1 MFSTTIFVV
10 FAVSFISVASGL
22 HEEDVVTKCIQA
34 GCTEVGSD
42 LQLREGHAE
51 EAEKKEELC
60 MYFMVTFNALLL
72 NFLKL
77 LKIAGDFWLLTE
89 DLRKI
94 FRRWPV
100 PSFYRSFRTLSKAFQ
115 IAVEDPLMFRPYN
128 MYIWS
133 LLNQFIASA
142 PYS

>member
-34 GCTEVGSD
+34 GCTEVASD
-42 LQLREGHAE
+42 LQLRCEGHAE

-77 LKIAGDFWLLTE
+77 SKIAFDF
-89 DLRKI
+89 
-94 FRRWPV
+94 
-100 PSFYRSFRTLSKAFQ
+100 
-115 IAVEDPLMFRPYN
+115 
-128 MYIWS
+128 
-133 LLNQFIASA
+133 
-142 PYS
+142 

>member
-10 FAVSFISVASGL
+10 FGVIFISVASGL

-34 GCTEVGSD
+34 GCTEVASD

-60 MYFMVTFNALLL
+60 MYFMVTFNAPLL
-72 NFLKL
+72 NFLKIS
-77 LKIAGDFWLLTE
+77 KIAGDFWLLTE
-89 DLRKI
+89 DIRKI

-100 PSFYRSFRTLSKAFQ
+100 PSIYRSFRTLSKAFQ
-115 IAVEDPLMFRPYN
+115 IAVKDLLMFRPYN

-133 LLNQFIASA
+133 LLNQFIASSL
-142 PYS
+142 YS